1 MTVSRLRLAAASLTV
16 AGCALVIGVP
26 AGVADAGSHASCIG
40 IEASS
45 ISPPDSSDEFSGG
58 MPQLVAFVRD
68 ELGQLGPV
76 ASAVAKLHEGSHE
89 ACDEATEG

>member
-1 MTVSRLRLAAASLTV
+1 MTVSRLRLAAASITG
-16 AGCALVIGVP
+16 AACALVVGVP

-45 ISPPDSSDEFSGG
+45 VSPPGSSDEFPGG
-58 MPQLVAFVRD
+58 VPQIVTVVKDAA
-68 ELGQLGPV
+68 GKYGPV
-76 ASAVAKLHEGSHE
+76 ISTVAKLHEGSHE

>member
-1 MTVSRLRLAAASLTV
+1 MTVSRLRLAAASITG
-16 AGCALVIGVP
+16 AACALVIGVP

-45 ISPPDSSDEFSGG
+45 VSPPGSSEEFTGG
-58 MPQLVAFVRD
+58 MPQLVGLVRD
-68 ELGQLGPV
+68 ELGQAGPV
-76 ASAVAKLHEGSHE
+76 VSAVARLHEGSHE